1 MLREWGRR
9 HQEIVHVGISLAP
22 REKSSVQTLEAEV
35 ACSAQERDK
44 ISEPGVTSGV
54 AQATPVTNG
63 FALADS
69 VVERVKEQQSMRL

>member
-44 ISEPGVTSGV
+44 VQIFSTVSCR
-54 AQATPVTNG
+54 
-63 FALADS
+63 
-69 VVERVKEQQSMRL
+69 VVNYKTLYFDNV